1 MRREVSLL
9 SSPLHLGATCS
20 GKHLTILWFCLFA
33 PTASSLF
40 CQHLLILQDPGRI
53 TSPRMASQMPYLSQ
67 LLSLRIEHREP
78 CPGRAS
84 STLPCLFF
92 FFFFCRQKTHTAA
105 YVLAFLSLCHAH
117 THTHTHT
124 HTQASQYIQMALN
137 NKNSFSLVIF

>member
-1 MRREVSLL
+1 MVSREVSLL

-20 GKHLTILWFCLFA
+20 GKHLTLLWFCLFA
-33 PTASSLF
+33 PTASCLF
-40 CQHLLILQDPGRI
+40 CQLLLILQGPGRI

-92 FFFFCRQKTHTAA
+92 FFFAGRKHTA

-117 THTHTHT
+117 THTHPHTHT
-124 HTQASQYIQMALN
+124 HTHTHRGITIYPDGP
-137 NKNSFSLVIF
+137 

>member
-1 MRREVSLL
+1 MVRREVSLL

-20 GKHLTILWFCLFA
+20 GKHLTLLWFCLFA
-33 PTASSLF
+33 PTASCLF
-40 CQHLLILQDPGRI
+40 CQLLLILQGPGRI

-92 FFFFCRQKTHTAA
+92 FFFCRQKTHS
-105 YVLAFLSLCHAH
+105 LCSCFSLSLSCSH

-124 HTQASQYIQMALN
+124 HTHRGITIYPDGP
-137 NKNSFSLVIF
+137 